1 MNEKSAQYLKTLI
14 GSLTVNET
22 KKSNSTDDKAKK
34 FGEALLSRFN
44 TTKTEK
50 DDDKDKTPIFMN
62 ITDINPAGE
71 V

>member
-1 MNEKSAQYLKTLI
+1 VNEKSAQYLKTLI
-14 GSLTVNET
+14 GSLIV
-22 KKSNSTDDKAKK
+22 KSNSTDDKAKK